1 MFFSNYRARLSAMAI
16 HAMISAIVF
25 VATAAILIF
34 LFFPSI
40 HFQINGGWQGLRLMF
55 AIDLILGPL
64 LTFLIFN
71 PLKSLREK
79 IFDLSCVALVQLLAL
94 VYGFY
99 TIYQQRPVLL
109 LVYPGAVIE
118 TVTQKDYQE
127 NLSGAKLADFPL
139 ITGVPMAAYLPE
151 HKHDNF
157 GLVPIARQG
166 DNIARSQQ
174 LVVKQLDERQQKKL
188 NEIGSKG
195 KKVYVLQLVGSFQTE
210 WIVLDDAFAY
220 VASLG
225 RNPTIMPTLPQ

>member
-109 LVYPGAVIE
+109 LVYL
-118 TVTQKDYQE
+118 TD
-127 NLSGAKLADFPL
+127 
-139 ITGVPMAAYLPE
+139 
-151 HKHDNF
+151 
-157 GLVPIARQG
+157 
-166 DNIARSQQ
+166 
-174 LVVKQLDERQQKKL
+174 KK
-188 NEIGSKG
+188 I
-195 KKVYVLQLVGSFQTE
+195 Y
-210 WIVLDDAFAY
+210 
-220 VASLG
+220 
-225 RNPTIMPTLPQ
+225 RNQR

>member
-40 HFQINGGWQGLRLMF
+40 HFQINGGGQGLRLMF

-109 LVYPGAVIE
+109 LV
-118 TVTQKDYQE
+118 
-127 NLSGAKLADFPL
+127 
-139 ITGVPMAAYLPE
+139 
-151 HKHDNF
+151 
-157 GLVPIARQG
+157 
-166 DNIARSQQ
+166 
-174 LVVKQLDERQQKKL
+174 
-188 NEIGSKG
+188 
-195 KKVYVLQLVGSFQTE
+195 
-210 WIVLDDAFAY
+210 
-220 VASLG
+220 
-225 RNPTIMPTLPQ
+225 

>member
-1 MFFSNYRARLSAMAI
+1 
-16 HAMISAIVF
+16 
-25 VATAAILIF
+25 
-34 LFFPSI
+34 
-40 HFQINGGWQGLRLMF
+40 MF

>member
-1 MFFSNYRARLSAMAI
+1 MAI

>member
-1 MFFSNYRARLSAMAI
+1 M
-16 HAMISAIVF
+16 
-25 VATAAILIF
+25 
-34 LFFPSI
+34 
-40 HFQINGGWQGLRLMF
+40 
-55 AIDLILGPL
+55 
-64 LTFLIFN
+64 
-71 PLKSLREK
+71 
-79 IFDLSCVALVQLLAL
+79 
-94 VYGFY
+94 
-99 TIYQQRPVLL
+99 
-109 LVYPGAVIE
+109 IE

>member
-40 HFQINGGWQGLRLMF
+40 HFQINVGWPGLRLMF